1 MSQGLTILIKA
12 GFIPF
17 RLSHSSRHFSTQPSE
32 DAVLGLERL
41 VVGRECNGFDRLPA
55 ARKARAFA
63 ELIRLGLAYGKV
75 EEVAGQDF
83 PVVTVQRVSSRGR
96 RLRRTLRPQGR
107 KLGFGW
113 RLFWMGLLL
122 GGTLFG
128 CLYLMSKATGG

>member
-1 MSQGLTILIKA
+1 
-12 GFIPF
+12 
-17 RLSHSSRHFSTQPSE
+17 LSHSGRNFSTQPSE
-32 DAVLGLERL
+32 DAILGLERL

-96 RLRRTLRPQGR
+96 RLRRTLRPVS
-107 KLGFGW
+107 KPLGFGW
-113 RLFWMGLLL
+113 RLFWTGLLL
-122 GGTLFG
+122 GATLLG
-128 CLYLMSKATGG
+128 CLFLMAKATGS